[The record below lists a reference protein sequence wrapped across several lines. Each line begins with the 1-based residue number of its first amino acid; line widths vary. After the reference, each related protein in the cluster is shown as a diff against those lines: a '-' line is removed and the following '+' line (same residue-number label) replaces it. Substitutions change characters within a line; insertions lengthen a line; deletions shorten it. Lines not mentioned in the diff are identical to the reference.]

1 MLFKNKHRPTNFS
14 ELVFAASQPE
24 QALREYAAGKRHS
37 PLIIYGPHGSG
48 KSTAADMIRRTV
60 ALHTA
65 HNQVSAPISARI
77 EVDRKSWGDLVL
89 TLSQG
94 ISPKGYMQ
102 IDDADV
108 LSSDLI
114 EELDEII
121 ETPRFGTVIMTVKDL
136 HIIPAWVQS
145 RCEKIQLLF
154 PNAQQFVRRAHAIL
168 HAEGLRITANDVE
181 SLLTGFDG
189 NWWDFLRLLES
200 HVIKSKP

>member
-1 MLFKNKHRPTNFS
+1 
-14 ELVFAASQPE
+14 
-24 QALREYAAGKRHS
+24 
-37 PLIIYGPHGSG
+37 
-48 KSTAADMIRRTV
+48 
-60 ALHTA
+60 
-65 HNQVSAPISARI
+65 
-77 EVDRKSWGDLVL
+77 VL

-200 HVIKSKP
+200 HVIKNKP